1 METSTDITSLGI
13 KEALIGEGADNKVVL
28 STEPG
33 ICFRIPKVWDEE
45 KVKTEK
51 QIHDKLDQAGF
62 QNIIPLYEPDYE
74 NKRVRMSD
82 LSNGGENIV
91 YSSPDR
97 ISIGR
102 EIATSNSTVD
112 SFSKLGSFRIIPNI
126 ESFFDQLRQ
135 TVRLAD
141 KENIFIEPTNMMFV
155 IDPDGNIQTII
166 GDYDGIEF
174 NRERHQNQH
183 SDPYVLYLKFV
194 VLKIFPQ
201 LEKQADK
208 FITELYPLSQS
219 K

>member
-74 NKRVRMSD
+74 NKRVRISD

-91 YSSPDR
+91 YFSSDK
-97 ISIGR
+97 IFICI
-102 EIATSNSTVD
+102 EKANSNITHV
-112 SFSKLGSFRIIPNI
+112 SFSNLASYDII
-126 ESFFDQLRQ
+126 
-135 TVRLAD
+135 
-141 KENIFIEPTNMMFV
+141 
-155 IDPDGNIQTII
+155 
-166 GDYDGIEF
+166 
-174 NRERHQNQH
+174 
-183 SDPYVLYLKFV
+183 
-194 VLKIFPQ
+194 
-201 LEKQADK
+201 
-208 FITELYPLSQS
+208 
-219 K
+219 